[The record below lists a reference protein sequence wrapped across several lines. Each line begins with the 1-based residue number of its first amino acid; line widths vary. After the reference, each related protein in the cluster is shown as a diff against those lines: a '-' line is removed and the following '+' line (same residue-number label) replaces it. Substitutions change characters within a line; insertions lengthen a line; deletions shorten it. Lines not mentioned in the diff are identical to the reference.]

1 MYELLCTYTSN
12 QIFDKKKKHQ
22 TFLNGSLIKV
32 YTFNLV
38 NDTLDKII
46 KARVIRFKNV
56 LQK

>member
-12 QIFDKKKKHQ
+12 QIFDKKKHQ
-22 TFLNGSLIKV
+22 TFLNGSLIKA

-38 NDTLDKII
+38 NDTLDKSI

>member
-12 QIFDKKKKHQ
+12 QIFDKKKHH
-22 TFLNGSLIKV
+22 TFLNGSLIKA

-38 NDTLDKII
+38 NDTLDKSI

>member
-12 QIFDKKKKHQ
+12 QIFDKKKHQ
-22 TFLNGSLIKV
+22 TFLNGSLIKA
-32 YTFNLV
+32 YSFNLV
-38 NDTLDKII
+38 NDTLDKSI

>member
-12 QIFDKKKKHQ
+12 QIFDKKNHQ
-22 TFLNGSLIKV
+22 TFLNGSLIKA

-38 NDTLDKII
+38 NDTLDKSI

>member
-12 QIFDKKKKHQ
+12 QIFHKKKHQ
-22 TFLNGSLIKV
+22 TFLNGSLIKA

-38 NDTLDKII
+38 NDTLDKSI